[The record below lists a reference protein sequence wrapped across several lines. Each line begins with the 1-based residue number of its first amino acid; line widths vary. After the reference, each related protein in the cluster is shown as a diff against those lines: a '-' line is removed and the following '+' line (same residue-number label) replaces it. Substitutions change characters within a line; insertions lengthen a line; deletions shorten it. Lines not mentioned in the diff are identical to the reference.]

1 MTILSEIDFSVERM
15 KSFSCMMNHTDIPSG
30 DWIDR
35 RFIRKRCP
43 RHRHERVD
51 RLLSGCAHYAK
62 SDRPLFI
69 TAYNELCRVEMS
81 GGRILEV
88 CCGAGE
94 LAREVARA
102 FPKAELV
109 AMDRYPEAGRAIRE
123 AAQHEGLANARYQCG
138 DALRLTGFADA
149 SLDLV
154 YGQATLHHLAH
165 DTAAVRREF
174 SRVLKPGGRLVFI
187 FEPLGHNPAWS
198 MIRAYRVARM
208 RMPDESNVFLQQLKE
223 IAESFSSCEVQ
234 VFNLLGYPFKGL
246 GRFAGQS
253 LVNLI
258 YRFDGA
264 LMRGWPRLAPLAA
277 NFNVVFTK

>member
-1 MTILSEIDFSVERM
+1 MAATINFAFPKDFRPANERVERM
-15 KSFSCMMNHTDIPSG
+15 
-30 DWIDR
+30 
-35 RFIRKRCP
+35 
-43 RHRHERVD
+43 
-51 RLLSGCAHYAK
+51 LSGCAHYAK

-69 TAYNELCRVEMS
+69 TAYNELCRVEMN

-102 FPKAELV
+102 FPKAEVV

-123 AAQHEGLANARYQCG
+123 AAQREGLANARYQCG

-165 DTAAVRREF
+165 DTGAVRREF

-198 MIRAYRVARM
+198 MIRAYRVARI
-208 RMPDESNVFLQQLKE
+208 RMPDESNVFLQQLEE

-264 LMRGWPRLAPLAA
+264 LMKGWPRLAPLAA